1 MGFAK
6 FMASN
11 VGRGIRIIA
20 GIILLIVAFTMLEGI
35 AIYILAAVALVPLVA
50 GLFDFCVFAPLFG
63 GSFKGSDARASN

>member
-20 GIILLIVAFTMLEGI
+20 GIILLIVAFTMLSGI
-35 AIYILAAVALVPLVA
+35 ASYSLAAVALVPLLA
-50 GLFDFCVFAPLFG
+50 GLFDSCVFAPLFG
-63 GSFKGSDARASN
+63 GSFKGSEARNSN